1 MSGIGGLSAAF
12 GLKVVPGWR
21 PQIRRSKVEP
31 SFERQARR
39 LLGLQQIKTSTWAV
53 AAEV

>member
-12 GLKVVPGWR
+12 GLKDVPGWR

-31 SFERQARR
+31 SFEHYARR
-39 LLGLQQIKTSTWAV
+39 LMGLQQIKAST
-53 AAEV
+53 

>member
-12 GLKVVPGWR
+12 GLKDGPGWR

-31 SFERQARR
+31 SFERYARR
-39 LLGLQQIKTSTWAV
+39 LMGLQQIKASTWAV
-53 AAEV
+53 ATEV